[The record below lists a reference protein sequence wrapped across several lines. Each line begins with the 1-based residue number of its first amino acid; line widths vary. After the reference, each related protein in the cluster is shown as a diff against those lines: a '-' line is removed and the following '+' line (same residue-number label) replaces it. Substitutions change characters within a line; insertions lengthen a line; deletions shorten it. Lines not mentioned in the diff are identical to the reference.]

1 MVEIVLA
8 KKLNH
13 KEKEGDMGATPC
25 TNSITIEFNCQFR
38 VELTESSLDAILKA
52 FCKLLP
58 EILRDFIQKVLVG
71 FGEYGMGLFRKPFSC
86 EGCGNDNEFMW
97 KTRHGKETKIL
108 TVFQWVRLQQLQVQ
122 CKRCGHKMY
131 ITRKLLGMEPM
142 KRIPAETYRK
152 LGLVGSLTTYRVA
165 KKIVT
170 MFGWTVDKM
179 TIWKSV
185 QKTASEIEFKVDD
198 KELPL
203 GEADGTGV
211 GIKGIAKRGKELK
224 VFVQYR
230 RGGGVRVAGLDI
242 GNYNGTWDKLFR
254 KSIEV
259 FKRFSQFLLITDG
272 DTSILD
278 SVKDKVNILIQRCLW
293 HIPYQA
299 RHVLWQDGV
308 KRKGKEW
315 LHVISELM
323 EICAIRPLVDCQKT
337 IEKMIESKRD
347 RLEEVIKYCLSKG
360 YTHTV
365 SYLENATPDMFT
377 AIEKRLN
384 GKTTSKVER
393 VMRTVNMRVNV
404 SKWSV
409 AGALNVTKI
418 RLAYYYNGFD
428 V

>member
-1 MVEIVLA
+1 
-8 KKLNH
+8 
-13 KEKEGDMGATPC
+13 MGVTPG
-25 TNSITIEFNCQFR
+25 TNGITIEFGCQFR
-38 VELTESSLDAILKA
+38 IELTDSSLEAILKA

-58 EILRDFIQKVLVG
+58 ELLRDFIQKVLVG
-71 FGEYGMGLFRKPFSC
+71 FGEYGMGLSRKPC
-86 EGCGNDNEFMW
+86 CCDECGNDKEFIW

-108 TVFQWVRLQQLQVQ
+108 TVFQWVSLEQLQVQ

-131 ITRKLLGMEPM
+131 LTRKLLGMEPM
-142 KRIPAETYRK
+142 KRIPAETYRR
-152 LGLVGSLTTYRVA
+152 LGLVGSLTSYRVA
-165 KKIVT
+165 KKIVS

-185 QKTASEIEFKVDD
+185 QKTAAEIDFQLDE

-224 VFVQYR
+224 VFVQYKK
-230 RGGGVRVAGLDI
+230 GGGVRVAGLDI
-242 GNYNGTWDKLFR
+242 GNYNGSWDKLFG
-254 KSIEV
+254 KSIKV
-259 FKRFSQFLLITDG
+259 FRKFSQFLLITDG

-278 SVKDKVNILIQRCLW
+278 SLKGKVKVLVQRCLW

-299 RHVLWQDGV
+299 KYVLWQDGV
-308 KRKGKEW
+308 KHKSAEW

-337 IEKMIESKRD
+337 IEKMIESKRN

-365 SYLENATPDMFT
+365 SYLENAKPDMFT

-404 SKWSV
+404 SKWST

-428 V
+428 A